1 MDFFCKIILNINFYT
16 CINYKCRI
24 QKYVYVPVIPKQVTI
39 MLSYQLYN
47 KTKICCR
54 NWWTMLRPVEGR

>member
-16 CINYKCRI
+16 CINYKFHI
-24 QKYVYVPVIPKQVTI
+24 QKYVYVPVILKQVTI